1 MYIILKHNP
10 KLKPGKIFIH
20 HVLFEVEGEDKWGY
34 PITKKSDNGDP
45 LVKEVVVIPVP
56 YLVDEVLSI
65 FHYLNDNKDKLK
77 KK

>member
-20 HVLFEVEGEDKWGY
+20 HITFEIEKEDEWGY
-34 PITKKSDNGDP
+34 PIVKLDDN
-45 LVKEVVVIPVP
+45 KEPIINKVNPIAVP
-56 YLVDEVLSI
+56 YLIDEVTAI
-65 FHYLNDNKDKLK
+65 IHYLHDNKHKIK